1 MAQFRSAL
9 SATALVFFWLPAIT
23 ALVITGFFS
32 AIGYSFG
39 LVFLILGLI
48 SSVGCIGALNYLRRF
63 SRHWY
68 MGLPLAAALIT
79 GTVCAFLAV
88 TVIPALAT
96 PGGFPGMLITGS
108 GTVALLCLA
117 PCSILLFVSLSS
129 VGERNDLIATA
140 LVSGFVSLVSAAML
154 LDKAFFALNLSAQEM
169 FRHPMG
175 EAMMIFYGMGTT
187 IIGILLLMVVRRLPE

>member
-9 SATALVFFWLPAIT
+9 SATALVFFWLPAVT
-23 ALVITGFFS
+23 ALVVTGFFS
-32 AIGYSFG
+32 VISYSFS
-39 LVFLILGLI
+39 LVFLTLGII
-48 SSVGCIGALNYLRRF
+48 SSVGYIGALNYLRQF

-79 GTVCAFLAV
+79 VTVCAFLAV

-96 PGGFPGMLITGS
+96 PGVFPGMLITGS

-117 PCSILLFVSLSS
+117 PCSILLFVLLSS
-129 VGERNDLIATA
+129 VGERNDLITIAV
-140 LVSGFVSLVSAAML
+140 VSGFVSLVSVAML
-154 LDKAFFALNLSAQEM
+154 LDMASFAMNLFAQAM
-169 FRHPMG
+169 FRHPIR
-175 EAMMIFYGMGTT
+175 EAMMILYGMGTT